1 MIVICIGNP
10 VYSSKLAGFTP
21 IKRFIYAKRT
31 APMTTLRQ
39 APLQQFVQWCAKHIS
54 GDEKGEAQIFLDQ
67 LFRAFGHAGFKEA
80 GATCEMRVK
89 KAGKGTSF
97 ADLVWKPVVLVE
109 MKKRGED
116 LSKHYSQAFTY
127 WTRLVPGRP
136 QYVVLCNFDEFWIY
150 DFNSQMD
157 SPVDKV
163 RLNELPERFGPLAF
177 LFAEA
182 SVPVFGNHQESVT
195 RQAADQLVRL
205 FRSLIKR
212 GVDRELAQR
221 FTLQALMVLFAED
234 IGLLEKYFF
243 TRLLDDCTTPGLAYD
258 LIGQLFVEM
267 NTPGKT
273 PGGRF
278 KGVPY
283 FNGGLFANPARI
295 ELTIE
300 EIELLKEAAKFDW
313 AKVRPEI
320 FGAIFEHSMDSDER
334 RAYGAHYTSP
344 VDIMKVVGPTIV
356 EPWQQHIDNAKTLTE
371 LEKLLMRIENF
382 RVLDPACGSGNF
394 LYIAYRELKR
404 LEARIYERMGEY
416 KSIDSSQRP
425 MGFVSTRNFFGMDIN
440 PFAVELAKVTMM
452 LAHKLAIEELH
463 IQEQALPLGNLDA
476 NFGIGDAL
484 MRDDGSRTPW
494 PEADVIIGNPPFLGA
509 KLLKPKHGVDYVK
522 RLRKAYPEVPG
533 MADFCV
539 YWFRRAEMHLPEC
552 TAKDWFV
559 GRAGL
564 VGTQNIRNNASR
576 IGGLDAICTSG
587 TVVEAVDNQPW
598 SGEANVHVSIAN
610 WVKTQDAALLPKTR
624 RLWFKIEQATK
635 GRKARGSGQASKDY
649 ELDMREVE
657 HINASLSD
665 KVDVASAVV
674 LSCNTTPQITFQG
687 ITPGHAAFV
696 LSAERSQSF
705 PSKER
710 CLISPYLVGD
720 EILSCG
726 AERRYLLDFGQR
738 SVLEAQGFPQAF
750 GHVRQHV
757 LPAREKAAEEGKD
770 ENGKMRSHHR
780 RFLERWWQLSWGRS
794 DMLVELAKVPRY
806 LACSRVTKRPIF
818 TFVDSA
824 IRPGDALQ
832 VFALAD
838 DYSFGILQSAAHYQW
853 FHAKCSNM
861 KSDPRYTSESVF
873 DTFPWPQDI
882 SNTQIDAV
890 AKAGRKLRQ
899 VRDHALKHSDDG
911 LRALYRTLDLPGKNP
926 LRDAHLA
933 LDAEVLKAYRFTAKQ
948 DLLEELLKLNH
959 AVASRIAA
967 GKDVNGPGIPAKYP
981 NPEVL
986 LTEDA
991 FSKSI

>member
-1 MIVICIGNP
+1 M
-10 VYSSKLAGFTP
+10 
-21 IKRFIYAKRT
+21 T
-31 APMTTLRQ
+31 AQ
-39 APLQQFVQWCAKHIS
+39 CKAPLQQFVQWCSDHII

-89 KAGKGTSF
+89 KADKGTSF

-109 MKKRGED
+109 MKRRGEN

-127 WTRLVPGRP
+127 WTRLVPNRP
-136 QYVVLCNFDEFWIY
+136 NYVVLCNFDEFWIF

-163 RLNELPERFGPLAF
+163 RLSELPERFGPLAF
-177 LFAEA
+177 LFAVPTE
-182 SVPVFGNHQESVT
+182 PVFGNHQESVT
-195 RQAADQLVRL
+195 RQAADQLVLL

-212 GVDRELAQR
+212 NVDRDVAQR
-221 FTLQALMVLFAED
+221 FTLQILMSLFAED

-243 TRLLDDCTTPGLAYD
+243 TRLLDDCTTPALAYD

-267 NTPGKT
+267 NTPGNT

-295 ELTIE
+295 ELDAD
-300 EIELLKEAAKFDW
+300 EIVMLKEAAKFDW
-313 AKVRPEI
+313 SQVRPEI

-356 EPWQQHIDNAKTLTE
+356 EPWRQRIDSAKTLTE
-371 LEKLLMRIENF
+371 LELLLMRIESF

-394 LYIAYRELKR
+394 LYIAYREIKR
-404 LEARIYERMGEY
+404 LEAVIYERMGEY
-416 KSIDSSQRP
+416 KSIDASQRP

-463 IQEQALPLGNLDA
+463 VQEHALPLDNLDA
-476 NFGIGDAL
+476 NFSIGDAL
-484 MRDDGSRTPW
+484 MLENGSRTPW
-494 PEADVIIGNPPFLGA
+494 PEVDVIIGNPPFLGA
-509 KLLKPKHGVDYVK
+509 KLLKPKHGSDYVK

-539 YWFRRAEMHLPEC
+539 YWFRRAEVHLSKC
-552 TAKDWFV
+552 TMNDWPS

-576 IGGLDAICTSG
+576 IGGLDFICASG
-587 TVVEAVDNQPW
+587 TVIEAVDNQPW

-610 WVKTQDAALLPKTR
+610 WVKSQDAALLPKGR
-624 RLWFKIEQATK
+624 RLWFKLEQPPKA
-635 GRKARGSGQASKDY
+635 RKARGSGHASKDF
-649 ELDMREVE
+649 ELDMRVVT

-665 KVDVASAVV
+665 KVDVGAAEKLACNSQVV
-674 LSCNTTPQITFQG
+674 TCQG
-687 ITPGHAAFV
+687 ITPGHSGFLLDNVATAAMPKNEQAV
-696 LSAERSQSF
+696 
-705 PSKER
+705 
-710 CLISPYLVGD
+710 IHPYLVGD
-720 EILSCG
+720 DLLSG
-726 AERRYLLDFGQR
+726 RQLSRNIIDLGDMDVLQAKRYKLAFAH
-738 SVLEAQGFPQAF
+738 LET
-750 GHVRQHV
+750 HV
-757 LPAREKAAEEGKD
+757 LPDMLAKS
-770 ENGKMRSHHR
+770 NTS
-780 RFLERWWQLSWGRS
+780 ERATSINYWWQHWRRRE
-794 DMLVELAKVPRY
+794 ELIDAIKKTPRY
-806 LACSRVTKRPIF
+806 LTCSRVTKRPIF
-818 TFVDSA
+818 TFIDAA

-838 DYSFGILQSAAHYQW
+838 DYSFGILQSAAHYKW

-873 DTFPWPQDI
+873 DTFPWPQDV
-882 SNTQIDAV
+882 STAEIDEV
-890 AKAGRKLRQ
+890 VNAGRHLRQ
-899 VRDHALKHSDDG
+899 VRYQALKHFDGG
-911 LRALYRTLDLPGKNP
+911 LRALYRTIDLPGKNP
-926 LRDAHLA
+926 LKDAHA
-933 LDAEVLKAYRFTAKQ
+933 ILDTAVLKAYGISAKQ
-948 DLLEELLKLNH
+948 DLLEELLKINH
-959 AVASRIAA
+959 AVATQISV
-967 GKDVNGPGIPAKYP
+967 GQTVNGPGLPSSYP
-981 NPEVL
+981 NPESLV
-986 LTEDA
+986 TVDA
-991 FSKSI
+991 FGSRS